1 MNILK
6 AVLPVIA
13 MILIGMLLREKNV
26 LNSKSVEGLQ
36 ALVMNVTLPISLFGT
51 FYKTS
56 LSLDVSVLPAIL
68 FVLVVAGIFLGK
80 FMSKLFRLSDRY
92 MPFMLSGYENGMLGY
107 ALLAILAGAE
117 GTKSLAVMDIGH
129 TLAIF
134 TVYIAM
140 LKNENGE
147 KQSASDVIKG
157 LLKTP
162 VLVAAVLGA
171 VVGISGLGG
180 VLSKSPAG
188 AVVDE
193 LCDFI
198 SAPTGAA
205 ILCVIGYRMK
215 FSGIDW
221 KNTLKACG
229 VRILMQAV
237 LLAIVLLLLK
247 LIGGICAA
255 EITILTIILVFI
267 LPPPYI
273 LPLYIEEENKKEFYS
288 SALSIYTLLTIIGF
302 IILAIV
308 KLG

>member
-1 MNILK
+1 METLK
-6 AVLPVIA
+6 AVVPVMA
-13 MILIGMLLREKNV
+13 MILIGMLLREKNI

-56 LSLDVSVLPAIL
+56 LSLDVSILPAIM

-80 FMSKLFRLSDRY
+80 FLSKLFKLADRY
-92 MPFMLSGYENGMLGY
+92 MPYMLTGYENGMLGY
-107 ALLAILAGAE
+107 ALIAILAGAE

-147 KQSASDVIKG
+147 KQSASGVVKG

-162 VLVAAVLGA
+162 VLMASVLGA
-171 VVGISGLGG
+171 VIGISGLGEI
-180 VLSKSPAG
+180 LAKSSIGP
-188 AVVDE
+188 VVDE
-193 LCDFI
+193 LCSFV
-198 SAPTGAA
+198 SAPTGAV
-205 ILCVIGYRMK
+205 ILCVIGFRMR
-215 FSGIDW
+215 FSGIEW
-221 KNTLKACG
+221 RKTFKACG
-229 VRILMQAV
+229 ARLLMQAV
-237 LLAIVLLLLK
+237 LFTITLILLK
-247 LIGGICAA
+247 AIGGICSA
-255 EITILTIILVFI
+255 EITILTLILIFI

-288 SALSIYTLLTIIGF
+288 SALSIYTLLAIIGF
-302 IILAIV
+302 IVLAIV